1 LIERCKGSFS
11 SPGNLGDAAYRL
23 DALRNQCE
31 TDPVSAVAD
40 HSIVQP
46 RNVSL
51 RRASLGFGLALGAIA
66 LIGGSCGRSRSVG
79 SAGAGGLGASA
90 GVDAAVDDASAGAVQ
105 DAAAGEPSVSDA
117 SSGGDSASHGGAP
130 SVSFASTRPVWGD
143 SLSTSV
149 CTVQRLANPSELQA
163 FQWVPCEGIDGC
175 EEAVLNTRVFNSKNS
190 DLLLMPRGSTSDDEQ
205 TVVGLPGPPGILATD
220 SGQVLDGYA
229 VANESANCRLLSV
242 SLWRARFGV
251 TFADFSANTYSGLL
265 GTLGSTEKPIATAL
279 APMTT
284 GGPES
289 DRLGD
294 ERWVWDWN
302 LPSRDF
308 SVSAEDASDFRQFAG
323 PSDTVVDMGHSVS
336 AGSQFLLDTELAD
349 PKQNPSLSSFGIMQ
363 SDGVSAPT
371 PYVVPTDGSSTNAI
385 GFAHSY
391 VAWQRGVNASATDV
405 FQTVELWA
413 SPYDPDPNKLKPTMI
428 TDLGWHHF
436 DGGYGGYGHYVVPAI
451 DVEKN
456 ILTGMVIWNLKTK
469 TKRTYALPS
478 DFKWGYPIGVTQK
491 YFWVIN
497 RAPHF
502 LRRYLLD

>member
-1 LIERCKGSFS
+1 M
-11 SPGNLGDAAYRL
+11 
-23 DALRNQCE
+23 
-31 TDPVSAVAD
+31 
-40 HSIVQP
+40 
-46 RNVSL
+46 SL

-90 GVDAAVDDASAGAVQ
+90 GDDAALDDASAGAVR
-105 DAAAGEPSVSDA
+105 DAAAGEASVSEA
-117 SSGGDSASHGGAP
+117 SSGEDSASHGGAP

-175 EEAVLNTRVFNSKNS
+175 EEAVLNTRVFNSKS
-190 DLLLMPRGSTSDDEQ
+190 AAGQLLLPRGSTSDDGEAL
-205 TVVGLPGPPGILATD
+205 VGLPGPPGILATE
-220 SGQVLDGYA
+220 SGQVLDGYV
-229 VANESANCRLLSV
+229 VANESSNCRLYSV
-242 SLWRARFGV
+242 TLWKARFGL
-251 TFADFSANTYSGLL
+251 TFGDSSARTYSSLL
-265 GTLGSTEKPIATAL
+265 GTLGSGENPIATAL
-279 APMTT
+279 TPMTT
-284 GGPES
+284 GGPEA

-391 VAWQRGVNASATDV
+391 VAWQRGVNATATDV

-413 SPYDPDPNKLKPTMI
+413 SPYDPDPNHLSPSLI

-436 DGGYGGYGHYVVPAI
+436 SSGYGGYGHYVVPTV
-451 DVEKN
+451 DVATN
-456 ILTGMVIWNLKTK
+456 ALTGIAIWNLEKKT
-469 TKRTYALPS
+469 RRVYPLPTEQAH
-478 DFKWGYPIGVTQK
+478 YPIGVTRK
-491 YFWVIN
+491 YFWMIGVV
-497 RAPHF
+497 PHL
-502 LRRYLLD
+502 LRRFAVE